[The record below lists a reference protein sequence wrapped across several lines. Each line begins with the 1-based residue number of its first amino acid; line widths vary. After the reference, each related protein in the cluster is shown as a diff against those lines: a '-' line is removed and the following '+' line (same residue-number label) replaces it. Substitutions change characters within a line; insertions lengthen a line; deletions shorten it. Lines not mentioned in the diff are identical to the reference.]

1 MNLVTKEKKFYSLL
15 DEAAAKMVEAA
26 KALLGMLEDYTD
38 APQKAA
44 EIRRIEH
51 QGDVIVHEISKR
63 LSASYVTPLDRED
76 IHELAVGLDDVIDC
90 IEATSDRMVLYK
102 IESPTPEAVELA
114 RLVVEA
120 CTEVA
125 SGVAELADLSETE
138 KMRNYCVRIHELE
151 NQGDELLRQA
161 LAKLFEGEL
170 SALDVIKWKEIY
182 DMLEA
187 AIDKCRDVAD
197 VLETVVVKQT

>member
-1 MNLVTKEKKFYSLL
+1 
-15 DEAAAKMVEAA
+15 
-26 KALLGMLEDYTD
+26 
-38 APQKAA
+38 
-44 EIRRIEH
+44 
-51 QGDVIVHEISKR
+51 
-63 LSASYVTPLDRED
+63 
-76 IHELAVGLDDVIDC
+76 LDDVIDC
-90 IEATSDRMVLYK
+90 IEATSDRMVIYK

-125 SGVAELADLSETE
+125 SGIAELADLSNTE

-161 LAKLFEGEL
+161 LAKLFDGGL
-170 SALDVIKWKEIY
+170 SALDVIKWKEVY

-197 VLETVVVKQT
+197 VLETVVVKHA

>member
-26 KALLGMLEDYTD
+26 KALLGMLEDYND
-38 APQKAA
+38 ISQKAA

-51 QGDVIVHEISKR
+51 QGDVIVQEISKR
-63 LSASYVTPLDRED
+63 LGASYVTPLDRED

-90 IEATSDRMVLYK
+90 IEATSDRMVIYK
-102 IESPTPEAVELA
+102 IEIPTPDAVGLA
-114 RLVVEA
+114 RLVVDA

-125 SGVAELADLSETE
+125 SGIAELADLSDTE
-138 KMRNYCVRIHELE
+138 KMRNYCVRIRELE

-170 SALDVIKWKEIY
+170 PTLEVIKWKEVY

-197 VLETVVVKQT
+197 VLETVVVKHA

>member
-26 KALLGMLEDYTD
+26 KALLGMMEDYTD
-38 APQKAA
+38 VSQKAA

-51 QGDVIVHEISKR
+51 QGDVIVHEIFKR
-63 LSASYVTPLDRED
+63 LGASYVTPLDRED

-90 IEATSDRMVLYK
+90 IEATSDRMVIYK

-120 CTEVA
+120 CKEVA
-125 SGVAELADLSETE
+125 GGVAELADLSDTE

-161 LAKLFEGEL
+161 LAKLFDGGL
-170 SALDVIKWKEIY
+170 SALDVIKWKEVY

-197 VLETVVVKQT
+197 VLEAVVVKQA

>member
-26 KALLGMLEDYTD
+26 KALLKMLEDYTD

-125 SGVAELADLSETE
+125 GGVAELADLSETE
-138 KMRNYCVRIHELE
+138 KMRSYCVHIHELE